1 MNRKM
6 SRLIAQSV
14 RRALFMLACGVLA
27 AGATCG
33 QGTGG
38 LITGAGIASGKP
50 LTNQDVVAMLGQRM
64 EEQAILQ
71 RIRTSPSAF
80 DISNAARAVFD
91 KECLDKKPAN
101 ESAGRWATEV
111 KSIWETMT
119 NVVICQQTNGR
130 GGEGACG
137 PSSGRNDGDR
147 KSGELS
153 PQPYPPNGSLLPP
166 GAQKTLLDGSQHSNS
181 GGTSSIL
188 QPPVPRG
195 GSSGTSSTG
204 SSSGS
209 GNGTKPI
216 LQPLAPRGGS
226 NGASNAS
233 PSGAV
238 GGGSPTPGSPAA
250 RRLLKAELAKTPV
263 RGKVISMTR
272 NSRHVHPDAAI
283 IAVLQKQRQAAS
295 VESAQMM
302 KLGIRPG
309 SAAGMPAGPSQPM
322 STSVWGSATQPNNR
336 TAMPTTRTAAA
347 SNSQRVVPNA
357 AATLG
362 PAEALVLECAQDPT
376 MRIASVSG
384 SLAPATFTPIDQYNL
399 YTIRGCSFGGQA
411 PTSDQG
417 PTDWVHLY
425 GGTGSF
431 YGKFAIRFW
440 SDNEIDVSLDESI
453 RGFPDLDNLNLV
465 VKRTDGQETQ
475 KGGFKFYAARQT
487 VLLSSIPS
495 SWVKLADFAKFG
507 ATMPAQFSSPPSSS
521 NGPGPSAG
529 SAYVSRYYDGQKF
542 IANGQ
547 SDYYDFSQL
556 APGWTTDS
564 FEVDPYPAACEG
576 APFTITYKSDFGVA
590 WSGNWDGN
598 NISVGLSD
606 TTCSGVIVATPWIN
620 YQNVTSSF
628 YALKVWVAGPRGTD
642 PLTGQPTNH

>member
-195 GSSGTSSTG
+195 GSSGTSSR
-204 SSSGS
+204 S
-209 GNGTKPI
+209 
-216 LQPLAPRGGS
+216 
-226 NGASNAS
+226 
-233 PSGAV
+233 
-238 GGGSPTPGSPAA
+238 
-250 RRLLKAELAKTPV
+250 EE
-263 RGKVISMTR
+263 
-272 NSRHVHPDAAI
+272 H
-283 IAVLQKQRQAAS
+283 
-295 VESAQMM
+295 
-302 KLGIRPG
+302 
-309 SAAGMPAGPSQPM
+309 
-322 STSVWGSATQPNNR
+322 
-336 TAMPTTRTAAA
+336 
-347 SNSQRVVPNA
+347 
-357 AATLG
+357 
-362 PAEALVLECAQDPT
+362 
-376 MRIASVSG
+376 
-384 SLAPATFTPIDQYNL
+384 
-399 YTIRGCSFGGQA
+399 
-411 PTSDQG
+411 
-417 PTDWVHLY
+417 
-425 GGTGSF
+425 
-431 YGKFAIRFW
+431 
-440 SDNEIDVSLDESI
+440 
-453 RGFPDLDNLNLV
+453 
-465 VKRTDGQETQ
+465 
-475 KGGFKFYAARQT
+475 
-487 VLLSSIPS
+487 
-495 SWVKLADFAKFG
+495 
-507 ATMPAQFSSPPSSS
+507 
-521 NGPGPSAG
+521 
-529 SAYVSRYYDGQKF
+529 
-542 IANGQ
+542 
-547 SDYYDFSQL
+547 
-556 APGWTTDS
+556 
-564 FEVDPYPAACEG
+564 
-576 APFTITYKSDFGVA
+576 
-590 WSGNWDGN
+590 
-598 NISVGLSD
+598 
-606 TTCSGVIVATPWIN
+606 
-620 YQNVTSSF
+620 
-628 YALKVWVAGPRGTD
+628 
-642 PLTGQPTNH
+642 